1 MSLRLPGENISLCR
15 LATTAADKEGNIDTS
30 TIVRIITGIAD
41 VKPKPKSVK
50 ISEETFY
57 KYFEPGTKKAQVTET
72 VEKALAFYFA
82 NVESEA

>member
-1 MSLRLPGENISLCR
+1 MKKSKALHD
-15 LATTAADKEGNIDTS
+15 AADKEGNIDTAA
-30 TIVRIITGIAD
+30 IVRIITGTAD

-82 NVESEA
+82 NNEEKQK